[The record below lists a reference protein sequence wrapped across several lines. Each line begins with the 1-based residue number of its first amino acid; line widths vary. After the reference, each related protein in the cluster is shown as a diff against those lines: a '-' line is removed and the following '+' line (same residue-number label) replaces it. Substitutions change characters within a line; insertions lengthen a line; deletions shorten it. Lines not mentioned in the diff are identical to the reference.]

1 MRNDTRGVSTV
12 VVTAPTESQPD
23 ATARPGPLPATVETH
38 IPESRGYRVK
48 NRLLGRP
55 LHTDQLEHER
65 LGKPTAL
72 AVFASDALSST
83 AYATEEILH
92 TLLVVG
98 GVGLLAFDRVMPI
111 TIAVVIVLVIVM
123 FSYRQTIKAY
133 PSAGGAY
140 IVTKDNLGVIP
151 AQVAGVSLLTDYI
164 LVVAVSVSAG
174 TAALYSVFHGLY
186 PYRVP
191 IALLFIAIICFGN
204 LRGVKESGKIFA
216 VPTYAFVAAMAIM
229 ILFGI
234 SKAVFGSGLHPIPVS
249 ELDPAQMHELEGVGV
264 VGVFLLLRAFASGG
278 AALTGIEAV
287 SNGVPAFRDPTW
299 KNARSTLMVMGT
311 MLAAM
316 FLGVSWLASQLQT
329 VPVEGKTVIAQIAQG
344 VYGDSAFG
352 TVMFVFTQIATMLIL
367 VLAANTGFADFPRL
381 AHFQAE
387 DSFLPR
393 QLTKRGH
400 RLVFSNGILALSGAA
415 AVLVVVLGADV
426 TRLIPLYAV
435 GVFTSFTLSQLG
447 MARRHLRIKEPGW
460 RSGLLINGLG
470 ALTTGVVTIV
480 ICAAKFLDGAWVIIV
495 MIPIFVWVVVRL
507 NRQYE
512 VEKSELEEDAM
523 LAATA
528 PVLRRHAVVVMIDKI
543 DRTSARAIQYAR
555 ALHPDE
561 LKAVH
566 IAVDEMH
573 ARELVQEWSS
583 LPLSRVPL
591 EIRECPDRRINRV
604 VLETVSDLVADGRTE
619 VTILIPRREYRS
631 AWHRLLHDHTA
642 SGIAKALSDVPHAN
656 VTFVP
661 YHLTRSS
668 KGQHVKSVE
677 HGAVSGTAGIH
688 N

>member
-1 MRNDTRGVSTV
+1 MSTSRSM
-12 VVTAPTESQPD
+12 TAPSESQSSAGP
-23 ATARPGPLPATVETH
+23 APLPPSTRTS
-38 IPESRGYRVK
+38 IPESRSFRFK

-98 GVGLLAFDRVMPI
+98 GVGMLAFGKVMPI
-111 TIAVVIVLVIVM
+111 TIAVVVVLVIVM

-140 IVTKDNLGVIP
+140 IVTKDNLGVLP
-151 AQVAGVSLLTDYI
+151 AQVAGVSLLLDYI

-174 TAALYSVFHGLY
+174 TAALYSVFSELY

-191 IALLFIAIICFGN
+191 IALFFIAVIAIGN
-204 LRGVKESGKIFA
+204 LRGVKESGKVFA
-216 VPTYAFVAAMAIM
+216 VPTYAFVAAMFIM
-229 ILFGI
+229 IGFGI
-234 SKAVFGSGLHPIPVS
+234 FKATIGGGLNPIPLDQ
-249 ELDPAQMHELEGVGV
+249 LDPTQIHEAEGVGV
-264 VGVFLLLRAFASGG
+264 IGWFLILRAFASGG

-311 MLAAM
+311 MLAFM
-316 FLGVSWLASQLQT
+316 FLGVSWLASQLET
-329 VPVEGKTVIAQIAQG
+329 IPVTGKTVIAQIADA
-344 VYGDSAFG
+344 VYGSSGFG
-352 TVMFVFTQIATMLIL
+352 QVMFVFTQFATMLIL

-400 RLVFSNGILALSGAA
+400 RLVFSNGVLALSGAA
-415 AVLVVVLGADV
+415 AALVLILGADV
-426 TRLIPLYAV
+426 TKLIPLYAV
-435 GVFTSFTLSQLG
+435 GVFTSFTLSQTG
-447 MARRHLRIKEPGW
+447 MARRHLRLREPGW
-460 RSGLLINGLG
+460 KTGLAINGAG

-480 ICAAKFLDGAWVIIV
+480 ICAAKFFDGAWVIIAI
-495 MIPIFVWVVVRL
+495 IPIFCWVVVRL
-507 NRQYE
+507 NHQYE
-512 VEKSELEEDAM
+512 AEKAELEGDAI

-528 PVLRRHAVVVMIDKI
+528 SILRRHAVVVLIDRI

-555 ALHPDE
+555 TLHPDR
-561 LKAVH
+561 LWAVH
-566 IAVDEMH
+566 IAVDETR
-573 ARELVQEWSS
+573 AAELAAEWSRLALKQ
-583 LPLSRVPL
+583 LPLD
-591 EIRECPDRRINRV
+591 IRECPDRRINRT
-604 VLETVSDLVADGRTE
+604 VLEVVHELAADGDTE
-619 VTILIPRREYRS
+619 VSILIPRREYRS
-631 AWHRLLHDHTA
+631 RWHRLLHDHTA
-642 SGIAKALSDVPHAN
+642 DGIAKALSDVPHAN

-661 YHLTRSS
+661 YHLTKTS
-668 KGQHVKSVE
+668 KGQHLQKVE
-677 HGAVSGTAGIH
+677 HGAVSGTSDIH

>member
-1 MRNDTRGVSTV
+1 M
-12 VVTAPTESQPD
+12 
-23 ATARPGPLPATVETH
+23 
-38 IPESRGYRVK
+38 K

-98 GVGLLAFDRVMPI
+98 GIGALAFSKVMPI
-111 TIAVVIVLVIVM
+111 TIVVVVVLVIVM

-174 TAALYSVFHGLY
+174 TAALYSVFDGLY

-191 IALLFIAIICFGN
+191 IALFFIAVICVGN

-216 VPTYAFVAAMAIM
+216 VPTYAFVLAMGLM
-229 ILFGI
+229 IGFGI
-234 SKAVFGSGLHPIPVS
+234 YKATIGGGLEPVPLDQ
-249 ELDPAQMHELEGVGV
+249 LDPTQVHELEGLAPVGI
-264 VGVFLLLRAFASGG
+264 FLLLRAFASGG

-311 MLAAM
+311 MLALM
-316 FLGVSWLASQLQT
+316 FLGVSWLASRLET
-329 VPVEGKTVIAQIAQG
+329 VPVEGKTVIAQIAQA
-344 VYGDSAFG
+344 VYGHSTLG
-352 TVMFVFTQIATMLIL
+352 TVMFVFTQIATMMIL

-400 RLVFSNGILALSGAA
+400 RLVFSNGILALSGVA

-447 MARRHLRIKEPGW
+447 MARRHIRIKEPGW
-460 RSGLLINGLG
+460 RFGLLINGLG
-470 ALTTGVVTIV
+470 AFTTGLVTIV
-480 ICAAKFLDGAWVIIV
+480 ICAAKFLDGAWVIIT

-507 NRQYE
+507 NHQYE
-512 VEKSELEEDAM
+512 AERAELEEDAAQ
-523 LAATA
+523 AASA
-528 PVLRRHAVVVMIDKI
+528 PVLRRHAVLVMIDKI

-555 ALHPDE
+555 TLRPDVLE
-561 LKAVH
+561 AVH
-566 IAVDEMH
+566 IAIDEKH
-573 ARELVQEWSS
+573 AAELVAEWSR
-583 LPLSRVPL
+583 LPLAKVPL
-591 EIRECPDRRINRV
+591 DVRECPDRRINRS
-604 VLETVSDLVADGRTE
+604 VLELVSQYAADGRTE

-661 YHLTRSS
+661 YHLTRSA
-668 KGQHVKSVE
+668 KGQHVHNVE
-677 HGAVSGTAGIH
+677 HGAMSGTAGMH
-688 N
+688 S